1 MKITK
6 STLKQLI
13 KEELLVMTE
22 QQSPGDLERQ
32 QDITA
37 AAAAADR
44 PVKRSVMD
52 VSGRERD
59 EEIGLMN
66 AQVDLLT
73 DVKALLQQIL
83 RKP

>member
-1 MKITK
+1 VKITK

-37 AAAAADR
+37 AADAADR

-52 VSGRERD
+52 VGGRERD

>member
-1 MKITK
+1 VKITK